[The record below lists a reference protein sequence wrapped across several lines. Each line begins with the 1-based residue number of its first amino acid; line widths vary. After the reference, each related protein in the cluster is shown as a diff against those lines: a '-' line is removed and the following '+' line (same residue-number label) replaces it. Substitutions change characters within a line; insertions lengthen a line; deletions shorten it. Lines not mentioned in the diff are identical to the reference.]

1 MDSNLKREIIL
12 DNYQDPMNRGLIEDN
27 SYLKVNT
34 NSESCIDNLDFMMK
48 IEDGKVKDIR
58 FDGEAC
64 AISTSATSIMIRSLI
79 GKNINEVKKILIN
92 YQKMVNEEE
101 YDEELLGELNVYNEI
116 CKQPNRKNCALLPS
130 EAINKMLGE
139 LENEKEGH

>member
-1 MDSNLKREIIL
+1 MDSNLRREIIL
-12 DNYQDPMNRGLIEDN
+12 DNYQDPMNRGLIEDD

-48 IEDGKVKDIR
+48 VEDGKVVDIR

-64 AISTSATSIMIRSLI
+64 AISTSATSIMINSLI
-79 GKNINEVKKILIN
+79 GKSIEEVKKILIN
-92 YQKMVNEEE
+92 YRNMINEEE
-101 YDEELLGELNVYNEI
+101 YDSELLGELNVYDQI

-130 EAINKMLGE
+130 VAIDKMLGE
-139 LENEKEGH
+139 LGNE

>member
-1 MDSNLKREIIL
+1 MDSNFRREIIL
-12 DNYQDPMNRGLIEDN
+12 DNYQDPMNRGLIEDD
-27 SYLKVNT
+27 SYMRVNT

-48 IEDGKVKDIR
+48 VEDGIVKDIR

-79 GKNINEVKKILIN
+79 GKKIEEVEVIIDN
-92 YQKMVNEEE
+92 YRKMINEEE
-101 YDEELLGELNVYNEI
+101 YDSEVLGELNVYDEI

-130 EAINKMLGE
+130 VAIRDMLE
-139 LENEKEGH
+139 EKEND

>member
-1 MDSNLKREIIL
+1 M
-12 DNYQDPMNRGLIEDN
+12 DNYQDPMNRGLIEDD
-27 SYLKVNT
+27 SYMKVNT

-48 IEDGKVKDIR
+48 IEDGIVKDIR

-79 GKNINEVKKILIN
+79 GKKVDEVNLIIDN
-92 YQKMVNEEE
+92 YRKMINEEE
-101 YDEELLGELNVYNEI
+101 YDCEVLGELNVYDEI

-130 EAINKMLGE
+130 VAIKEMLE
-139 LENEKEGH
+139 EKNND